1 MQFSRRSLLAAAA
14 APALSALPLLARA
27 QYPDHPVRFVVPYSP
42 GGPASTLARYLSV
55 KLQQSTGQ
63 PFVIENKPG
72 AGLTIGAQAV
82 ATAPA
87 DGYTLLVNASSM
99 YVPTSFGGRTP
110 ADNLK
115 DFAPVTIVGSFPL
128 LLVVSGSL
136 PVKSVPELIAYAKA
150 NPGKLSYGS
159 SGNGSLTHL
168 AAALF
173 AHTAGVE
180 MLHVPYRGITEAL
193 VDVSAGRVQL
203 AFGGLPTTL
212 PLTTTGKMR
221 PLAVTSLQR
230 TAAAPQIP
238 AVAEGGLPGYEVNP
252 WYGVVAPAG
261 TPAPVLARLHQEVS
275 TVMQAPEVRE
285 QWKTWGAD
293 PSTSK
298 TPEDFAAL
306 MQKENAK
313 WTAFV
318 KQSGIKLE

>member
-1 MQFSRRSLLAAAA
+1 MNFSRRTVLAAAA

-27 QYPDHPVRFVVPYSP
+27 QYPDHPVRFVVPYSA
-42 GGPASTLARYLSV
+42 GGPASLIGRFLSV
-55 KLQQSTGQ
+55 KLQQGTGQ
-63 PFVIENKPG
+63 AFVVENKPG
-72 AGLTIGAQAV
+72 AGLAIGAQAV
-82 ATAPA
+82 ATAPP

-99 YVPTSFGGRTP
+99 YVPNSLGGRTP

-128 LLVVSGSL
+128 LLVVSASL
-136 PVKSVPELIAYAKA
+136 PVKNVKDLVAYARA

-173 AHTAGVE
+173 AQMAGLNMV
-180 MLHVPYRGITEAL
+180 HVPYRGISEAL

-212 PLTTTGKMR
+212 PLTAAGKMR
-221 PLAVTSLQR
+221 PLAVTSLER

-238 AVAEGGLPGYEVNP
+238 SIAESALPGYEVNP
-252 WYGVVAPAG
+252 WYGIVAPAG
-261 TPAPVLARLHQEVS
+261 TPAPVIQRLHQAVS
-275 TVMQAPEVRE
+275 AVMKTPEVLE
-285 QWKTWGAD
+285 QWKQWGAD

-306 MQKENAK
+306 MHRENAK